1 MIPLKTTVPE
11 DGNKKIFGPATQS
24 LKMTTRIITFSQV
37 YSWLLSTLIWPLQ
50 SLLCSAFCWMVVN
63 LIMIECSK
71 DCNL

>member
-37 YSWLLSTLIWPLQ
+37 YSWLLSTLI
-50 SLLCSAFCWMVVN
+50 
-63 LIMIECSK
+63 
-71 DCNL
+71 